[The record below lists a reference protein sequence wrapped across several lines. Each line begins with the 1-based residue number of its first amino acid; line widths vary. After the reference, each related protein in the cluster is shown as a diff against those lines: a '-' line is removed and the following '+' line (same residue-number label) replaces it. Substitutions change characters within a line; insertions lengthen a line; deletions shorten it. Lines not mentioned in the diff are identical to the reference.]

1 MNNKEFTAELSR
13 RTGVSVKETTDLI
26 GKLIDEMTQELVEG
40 NAVAILGFGTFDVKK
55 KAERISVSPT
65 TKQRMLVPSKLV
77 LSFKPSSL
85 LRDRVNKNQP
95 EKLEL

>member
-1 MNNKEFTAELSR
+1 MSNKEFIAALSR
-13 RTGVSVKETTDLI
+13 ELKYTTKETTVYVNALVQ
-26 GKLIDEMTQELVEG
+26 EMGAQLEDG
-40 NAVAILGFGTFDVKK
+40 NQLSISGFGSFDVRKK
-55 KAERISVSPT
+55 LERVLINPS
-65 TKQRMLVPSKLV
+65 TKQRMLVPPKLV

>member
-65 TKQRMLVPSKLV
+65 TKQRILVPPKLV

>member
-1 MNNKEFTAELSR
+1 M
-13 RTGVSVKETTDLI
+13 I

-65 TKQRMLVPSKLV
+65 TKQRMLVPPKLV

>member
-26 GKLIDEMTQELVEG
+26 GKLIDEMSQELVEG

-65 TKQRMLVPSKLV
+65 TKQRMLVPPKLV

>member
-1 MNNKEFTAELSR
+1 MNNKEFTAELSS

-26 GKLIDEMTQELVEG
+26 GKLIDEMTEELVEG

-65 TKQRMLVPSKLV
+65 TKQRMLVPPKLV

>member
-65 TKQRMLVPSKLV
+65 TKQRMLVPPKLV

-85 LRDRVNKNQP
+85 LRDRVNKYQP

>member
-1 MNNKEFTAELSR
+1 M
-13 RTGVSVKETTDLI
+13 KETTDLI

-65 TKQRMLVPSKLV
+65 TKQRMLVPPKLV

>member
-13 RTGVSVKETTDLI
+13 RTGVSAKETTDLI

-65 TKQRMLVPSKLV
+65 TKQRMLVPPKLV

>member
-1 MNNKEFTAELSR
+1 M
-13 RTGVSVKETTDLI
+13 KETTDLI
-26 GKLIDEMTQELVEG
+26 GKLIDEMTEELVEG

-65 TKQRMLVPSKLV
+65 TKQRMLVPPKLV

>member
-1 MNNKEFTAELSR
+1 M
-13 RTGVSVKETTDLI
+13 KETTDLI
-26 GKLIDEMTQELVEG
+26 GKLIDEMTEELVEG

-65 TKQRMLVPSKLV
+65 TKQRMLVPPKLV

-85 LRDRVNKNQP
+85 LRDRVNQNQP